1 MINNEDLRRQSQ
13 KILALIETSE
23 RTFDE
28 GDEIRSHIAKYIC
41 ILCSGFLENCVH
53 ILYTEYVKMET
64 SSESVIAHAS
74 ATLNKIQNPN
84 SEKFR
89 AIAKSFKPEW
99 EPPLN
104 EYLQE
109 EERSAAINYIM
120 RDRHKIAHGKDSDI
134 TLARIKQ
141 YHLKTVE
148 VIEFLEI
155 QTGLTHLP
163 VEEAVLE
170 DIPVVGL
177 ETHEGGGIAVVE
189 EACPTPEEPEI
200 HQSPPE
206 GIHIEKP

>member
-1 MINNEDLRRQSQ
+1 M
-13 KILALIETSE
+13 
-23 RTFDE
+23 
-28 GDEIRSHIAKYIC
+28 RSHIAKFVC

-53 ILYTEYVKMET
+53 ILYTEYVKSET
-64 SSESVIAHAS
+64 SSEPVIAHAS
-74 ATLNKIQNPN
+74 ASLNKIQNPN

-109 EERSAAINYIM
+109 EERAAAINYIM

-148 VIEFLEI
+148 VIQFLEV
-155 QTGLTHLP
+155 QTGLVPLP
-163 VEEAVLE
+163 VEE
-170 DIPVVGL
+170 VVPDVVPAA
-177 ETHEGGGIAVVE
+177 EPEAAEEGVVAAVE
-189 EACPTPEEPEI
+189 EAAPALAGLEI
-200 HQSPPE
+200 HLQPTE
-206 GIHIEKP
+206 EIHSEYT